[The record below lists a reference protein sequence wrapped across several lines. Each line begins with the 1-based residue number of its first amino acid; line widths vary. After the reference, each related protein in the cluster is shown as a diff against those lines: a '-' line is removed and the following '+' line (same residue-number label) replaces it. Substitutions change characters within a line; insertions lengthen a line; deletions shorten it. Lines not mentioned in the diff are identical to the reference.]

1 MVNTFN
7 RYNEHLQKNEKT
19 HCNGWKQSKKK
30 LWKNCYL
37 DHFLFLPLSPL
48 NNVEQN
54 ECAKLA
60 LSYVMGPQHYT
71 GGEGGFLSKP
81 FKIPIIIC
89 HWLSE
94 IYKKRTGEVLCMQFQ
109 ITHICFN
116 ELDYVTQ
123 LFHKRNGWKQHQNDA
138 ENGAMMVFR

>member
-19 HCNGWKQSKKK
+19 HCNGWKQSKIKIMKK
-30 LWKNCYL
+30 LL
-37 DHFLFLPLSPL
+37 FGPFLVSPTFPL

-89 HWLSE
+89 H
-94 IYKKRTGEVLCMQFQ
+94 
-109 ITHICFN
+109 
-116 ELDYVTQ
+116 
-123 LFHKRNGWKQHQNDA
+123 
-138 ENGAMMVFR
+138 